1 MTSLVAERD
10 ALLTFTLPSAYKKRS
25 VPTGETIGDVETGSP
40 EKQNFGI
47 LGAAFVLLLGT
58 IFTGGASVLG
68 VYAIEES
75 MILTSPPP
83 PEPSPPPAPAPPP
96 APPRPPAPPSSP
108 PHPPRPPSP
117 PSPPP

>member
-1 MTSLVAERD
+1 MTTLAERD
-10 ALLTFTLPSAYKKRS
+10 ALLTFTLPGLEKKKRIA
-25 VPTGETIGDVETGSP
+25 TGDVVGDVEVGSA
-40 EKQNFGI
+40 EKQNFGL

-58 IFTGGASVLG
+58 IFTGGASTLF

-75 MILTSPPP
+75 VFLASPPP